1 MYLPRPR
8 PKKTSITRT
17 RAGCHSC
24 RKRGRKCDETKPEC
38 LRCQR
43 GKRKCSGYETHY
55 TFLDVTSSTA
65 NRAEAVLAKNRS
77 QQTNTVGNEI
87 YNGNSLPAAESVD
100 IGDVQIDSEFQ
111 HILTTNLS
119 SSFTS
124 PTVTSPGI
132 SQSSLQSPS
141 RCNSLF
147 YSEFGLVNDVEF
159 LAAGSSSIQGQQSHY
174 CCLLATTHPQQAL
187 RSEDPTYHIYHSH
200 CHERLMA
207 RLPPSYLPSIQR
219 LGVSRMVTLAL
230 LSLSASNL
238 ANKDG
243 SLKDRSHSYVYRFSN
258 RSTQHFTFAFEYYQ
272 YALSLLHATAES
284 AQKEPESCLLTAM
297 LALLFEWESGSPL
310 AVCTHIRGAEAIV
323 LANYRAISLTSSGP
337 SLLCAWAEFH
347 ALWEAHLLP
356 FRRAEI
362 EKLISVPRMLAHNF
376 ADSRVAIYMICT
388 DASFLAQRLSLV
400 SCFGTDSES
409 MSEVMQKA
417 QKWYNSR
424 FQGLLPHMHESGA
437 EKDDGSHSLE
447 SLIGLIP
454 HFKLLLK
461 SWNGALGAED
471 LPEGYQ
477 LEYSR
482 RAAITQFASERLHHG
497 SLNESSL
504 PIGDGVFLGIE
515 ALIFKTYA
523 AARSYLHYCA
533 AQVMLSDDLL
543 SQLPVVKAHAKTKD
557 LANRSKTSDT
567 ISQHAETQPGPCSQA
582 PAPMANFWADTVLR
596 ILAGM
601 DWTDDAALSPYHE
614 NPFWTLWLVCSVC
627 LDSQLIYKVLNDL
640 LPTLQKRY
648 LAEKSLLNCI
658 CHWEDYFS
666 FLLQKLDLG
675 WKPYLVMI
683 PTPANQEMGTDQD
696 TIVAIHGLDAM
707 GKMVH
712 FTERIPRRRSFR

>member
-77 QQTNTVGNEI
+77 QQTNTVRNEI
-87 YNGNSLPAAESVD
+87 YDGNSPPRVESVD
-100 IGDVQIDSEFQ
+100 MGDVQIDSGLQ
-111 HILTTNLS
+111 RILTTNFS
-119 SSFTS
+119 NCFTS
-124 PTVTSPGI
+124 PTVVSPGI
-132 SQSSLQSPS
+132 SQSSFASPS

-147 YSEFGLVNDVEF
+147 YSELGWMNDRDIFSV
-159 LAAGSSSIQGQQSHY
+159 GSSSFQEQQSYY
-174 CCLLATTHPQQAL
+174 CCLLSTTHPQQGL
-187 RSEDPTYHIYHSH
+187 GSEDPTYHIYHNH
-200 CHERLMA
+200 CHERLMT

-219 LGVSRMVTLAL
+219 LGVSPMVTLAL

-238 ANKDG
+238 ANKNG
-243 SLKDRSHSYVYRFSN
+243 SLKDRSHSYAYRFSDQ
-258 RSTQHFTFAFEYYQ
+258 STQHFTFAFEYYQ
-272 YALSLLHATAES
+272 DALSLLHATAES
-284 AQKEPESCLLTAM
+284 SQKEPESCLLTAM

-310 AVCTHIRGAEAIV
+310 AVRTHIKGAEAIV
-323 LANYRAISLTSSGP
+323 LVNYRAISLTSSGR

-356 FRRAEI
+356 FRRTEI
-362 EKLISVPRMLAHNF
+362 DKLISVPIMLAHNF

-388 DASFLAQRLSLV
+388 DASFLSQRLSLV
-400 SCFGTDSES
+400 SCFGNDSES

-424 FQGLLPHMHESGA
+424 FQGLLSQIHESGA
-437 EKDDGSHSLE
+437 EEDDGFHSLE
-447 SLIGLIP
+447 SLVALIP

-461 SWNGALGAED
+461 SWHSALGPED
-471 LPEGYQ
+471 LPKEDQ
-477 LEYSR
+477 LEYSPD
-482 RAAITQFASERLHHG
+482 
-497 SLNESSL
+497 ESSL
-504 PIGDGVFLGIE
+504 SNGDGVVLGIE
-515 ALIFKTYA
+515 ALVFKTYA
-523 AARSYLHYCA
+523 AARIYLHYCA
-533 AQVMLSDDLL
+533 AEVMLSDDFI
-543 SQLPVVKAHAKTKD
+543 SQLPVIKAHAKTKD
-557 LANRSKTSDT
+557 LANRSKASDT
-567 ISQHAETQPGPCSQA
+567 ISQHAETQQSSFTRSQN
-582 PAPMANFWADTVLR
+582 PSPMANLWADTVLR

-627 LDSQLIYKVLNDL
+627 LDSQLIYKVLNNL
-640 LPTLQKRY
+640 LPMLRGRY
-648 LAEKSLLNCI
+648 PTQTPLLNCI
-658 CHWEDYFS
+658 CHWQDYFS

-683 PTPANQEMGTDQD
+683 PTPANQEIGTDQD
-696 TIVAIHGLDAM
+696 PIFAIHGLDAK
-707 GKMVH
+707 GEMVH
-712 FTERIPRRRSFR
+712 FTERIPKRRSFCSVK